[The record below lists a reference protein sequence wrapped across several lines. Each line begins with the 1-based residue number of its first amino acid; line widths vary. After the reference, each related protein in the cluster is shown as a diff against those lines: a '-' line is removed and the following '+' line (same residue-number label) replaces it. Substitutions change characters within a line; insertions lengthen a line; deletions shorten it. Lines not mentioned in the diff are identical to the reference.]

1 MHFTELPVGFRAK
14 IDTLE
19 KALSRIGPRFLS
31 CPFRQNPVLSFVTG
45 HNTVILG
52 RTACRLTQNTVH
64 NIPKLHLKASYFR
77 AVSNLC

>member
-1 MHFTELPVGFRAK
+1 MHFTEFPVGFRAK

-19 KALSRIGPRFLS
+19 KSLSKIRPRFLGY
-31 CPFRQNPVLSFVTG
+31 PFRQSSVLSFVTG

-52 RTACRLTQNTVH
+52 STAYKLTQNTVH

-77 AVSNLC
+77 AVSTFC